1 MSTLEYLLA
10 NPGFV
15 FFLSASIVFL
25 VLWLTATGKTNTVIA
40 RRVMSTDYAGQPW
53 GMATSCIDLRFQDEM
68 QDYFEK
74 LFGNNKFDN
83 FVIPGPGLALIGTNS
98 FFNTFDDQRAQSP
111 GGFASS
117 NYMQAFAS
125 TMVLAR
131 TIHTISSIVIM
142 DHEDCGYYAD
152 YFNGT
157 TSGRSMSALIN
168 GNTTITYNTSTSY
181 TSLNA
186 DQQFGV
192 AAYYMEQAK
201 SLWGRYLF
209 YSATNVTTSH
219 IHTVSSI
226 SNNAPSLTGVQ
237 MYSFF
242 IYKNGFISQTLN
254 PYTITNGT

>member
-1 MSTLEYLLA
+1 
-10 NPGFV
+10 
-15 FFLSASIVFL
+15 
-25 VLWLTATGKTNTVIA
+25 
-40 RRVMSTDYAGQPW
+40 
-53 GMATSCIDLRFQDEM
+53 
-68 QDYFEK
+68 
-74 LFGNNKFDN
+74 
-83 FVIPGPGLALIGTNS
+83 
-98 FFNTFDDQRAQSP
+98 
-111 GGFASS
+111 
-117 NYMQAFAS
+117 MQAFAS

-131 TIHTISSIVIM
+131 TIHTISSIALM

-181 TSLNA
+181 TSLNP

-209 YSATNVTTSH
+209 YSATNVPTSH
-219 IHTVSSI
+219 IATVTSI
-226 SNNAPSLTGVQ
+226 TGGASLTGVEI
-237 MYSFF
+237 YSFF